1 MKTVLQNDPPTRSD
15 HVACLDTLN
24 ALESYRTTR
33 AGAVEARVTFA
44 QSQSGPFLQEVLRR
58 SPGSGAREEL
68 AHAANV
74 LSGCD
79 TFSIGW
85 SDGMKGTEHVSALGS
100 AGIGDVSWHATVT
113 VTSETLTV
121 QENLVLVVVDRT
133 LVILSEAG
141 SPAAPARSRTLSLAR
156 TAAARLR

>member
-15 HVACLDTLN
+15 HVGCLNTLN

-33 AGAVEARVTFA
+33 AGTAEARVTFA

-58 SPGSGAREEL
+58 SPGRGARDEL
-68 AHAANV
+68 EHAANA
-74 LSGCD
+74 LSGCA

-85 SDGMKGTEHVSALGS
+85 SDGMTGTEHVSVLGP
-100 AGIGDVSWHATVT
+100 AGIGDVSWHATIT
-113 VTSETLTV
+113 VTTDTFTV
-121 QENLVLVVVDRT
+121 QENLVLVVVGTT
-133 LVILSEAG
+133 LVILSEAA
-141 SPAAPARSRTLSLAR
+141 SPTAPARSRTLSLAR

>member
-15 HVACLDTLN
+15 HVGCLNTLN

-33 AGAVEARVTFA
+33 AGTVEARVTFA

-58 SPGSGAREEL
+58 SPGRGARDEL
-68 AHAANV
+68 EHAANA
-74 LSGCD
+74 LSGCA

-85 SDGMKGTEHVSALGS
+85 SDGMTGTEHVSVHGP
-100 AGIGDVSWHATVT
+100 AGIGDVSWHATIT
-113 VTSETLTV
+113 ATTDTFTV
-121 QENLVLVVVDRT
+121 QENLVLVVVGTT
-133 LVILSEAG
+133 LVILSEAA
-141 SPAAPARSRTLSLAR
+141 SPTAPARSRTLTLAR

>member
-15 HVACLDTLN
+15 HVGCLNTLN

-33 AGAVEARVTFA
+33 AGTVEARVTFA

-58 SPGSGAREEL
+58 SPGRGARDEL
-68 AHAANV
+68 GHAANA
-74 LSGCD
+74 LSGCA

-85 SDGMKGTEHVSALGS
+85 SDGMTGTEHVSVLGP
-100 AGIGDVSWHATVT
+100 AGIGDVSWHATIT
-113 VTSETLTV
+113 VTTDTFTV
-121 QENLVLVVVDRT
+121 QENLVLVVVGTT
-133 LVILSEAG
+133 LVILSEAA
-141 SPAAPARSRTLSLAR
+141 SPTAPARSRTLSLAR